1 MKTNIV
7 KSKSELE
14 NTLQSSVVGTVR
26 VLRDNGLTVGFAE
39 SCTGGLLSSSF
50 TELAGVSDVFTGS
63 IISYDNSVK
72 KQLLQVSEETLK
84 THGAVS
90 SETAHQMAEG
100 ALRSLGV
107 SVAVSV
113 TGIAGPS
120 GGSVEKPVGT
130 VFIAVTGL
138 QREAGVQGNTK
149 GHTQVQQYLFA
160 GDRKEVQLQTCI
172 EAIKFL
178 NEFINKK

>member
-1 MKTNIV
+1 MKTNAV
-7 KSKSELE
+7 KSKSELQ

-72 KQLLQVSEETLK
+72 KQLLQVSEETLQ
-84 THGAVS
+84 TRGAVS

-107 SVAVSV
+107 SIAVSV

-120 GGSVEKPVGT
+120 GGTAEKPVGT
-130 VFIAVTGL
+130 VFIAIAGSG
-138 QREAGVQGNTK
+138 REEMETHVR
-149 GHTQVQQYLFA
+149 QYLFA